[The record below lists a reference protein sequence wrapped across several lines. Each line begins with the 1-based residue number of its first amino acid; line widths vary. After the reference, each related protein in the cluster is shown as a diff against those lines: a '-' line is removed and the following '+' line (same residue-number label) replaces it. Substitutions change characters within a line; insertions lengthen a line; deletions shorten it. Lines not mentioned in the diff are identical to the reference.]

1 LRELAK
7 LSDYRWVGS
16 YTQRLEADASAIP
29 AANEIRGRDPELDAQ
44 LRATISPTMLN
55 AGMKI
60 NVIPNVAQA
69 QVDIRRLPNETM
81 EEIVARV
88 RRIVRDPAVEVSH
101 APGQT
106 MPSTEPSSL
115 TTPLY
120 LAMEKVFV
128 ASSPRAT
135 VIPYMSRGATDG
147 AFLREKGMAV
157 YGAPI
162 FLREDNESRAH
173 GNDERIGQRNFA
185 DGVTLLW
192 RIVLAVAQ

>member
-1 LRELAK
+1 MARSRVPIIRWCIWPGRSRASPTPDQPVRLNTTTRRYLRELAK
-7 LSDYRWVGS
+7 LPDYRWIGS
-16 YTQRLEADASAIP
+16 YAQKLEAEASAIP

-44 LRATISPTMLN
+44 LRATMSPTMLN

-88 RRIVRDPAVEVSH
+88 RRIVGDPAVEVSH

-106 MPSTEPSSL
+106 MPATEPSSL

-120 LAMEKVFV
+120 LAMEKVF
-128 ASSPRAT
+128 AKHR
-135 VIPYMSRGATDG
+135 R
-147 AFLREKGMAV
+147 RE
-157 YGAPI
+157 PP
-162 FLREDNESRAH
+162 
-173 GNDERIGQRNFA
+173 
-185 DGVTLLW
+185 
-192 RIVLAVAQ
+192 